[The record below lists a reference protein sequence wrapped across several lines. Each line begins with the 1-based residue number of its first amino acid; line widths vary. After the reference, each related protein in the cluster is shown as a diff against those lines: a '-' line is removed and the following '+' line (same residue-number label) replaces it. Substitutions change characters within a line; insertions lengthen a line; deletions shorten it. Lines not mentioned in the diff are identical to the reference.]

1 MFLSAFPIVAI
12 IVLSVAKPDYYDEVR
27 QTSLFIPCALGVG
40 VFLVINMIFMRVMV
54 NIKV

>member
-1 MFLSAFPIVAI
+1 VAI

-27 QTSLFIPCALGVG
+27 ETSLFIPCALGVG